1 MHRLGDLLQ
10 NVMPMANTTECSV
23 TLLPG
28 AAGVWI
34 RLGEK
39 YQEQGVKGE
48 SFAPTKMSSKTASMK
63 EKG

>member
-28 AAGVWI
+28 TAGVWI

-48 SFAPTKMSSKTASMK
+48 SFAPTKVCF
-63 EKG
+63 